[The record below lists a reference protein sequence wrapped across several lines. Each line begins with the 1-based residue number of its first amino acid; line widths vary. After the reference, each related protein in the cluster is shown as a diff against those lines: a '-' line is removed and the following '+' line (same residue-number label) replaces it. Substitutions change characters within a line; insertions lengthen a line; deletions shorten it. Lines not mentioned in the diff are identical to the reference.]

1 MASRKSYELWFSVN
15 GKEVASQMQAIDK
28 SLRETGS
35 EYKLLKTNL
44 ENGFSTEKWSRAK
57 TILTQAIS
65 DAEKKAALLTERLRE
80 LESSGEYG
88 DDTAEVIRQLKREI
102 TATENEAQRARDRL
116 KEIDTLRMDQIKS
129 TLSQVSSALDSV
141 GKNLTLGVTAPLV
154 AAGTASFK
162 MASDM
167 EEAINKVDVSF
178 GDAAETVHAFSNE
191 TLTTYGIAKST
202 ALDMAGYFGD
212 MATSMGFSREQAAEM
227 SKQLVGLAGDLASFK
242 NISLSEAQTALAAIF
257 TGETESLK
265 QLGIVMTETNLEAYA
280 MAQGIE
286 TSTQSMDQAQKTAL
300 RMQYVLDNTKNA
312 QGDFARTSDSS
323 ANQLRILTESLKE
336 LAAIAGQELI
346 PIITPIIQK
355 LNSIIQSIG
364 QLDEGTKEIITK
376 VAVFAASF
384 GPLLSVSGKM
394 TGVVTTLI
402 TAYKSLKTAQAAA
415 TAGQT
420 ALNAAMS
427 ANPAGAIAAAVG
439 IVISALGS
447 LAITSALTSE
457 SVESLSDAVDDV
469 NQSYSDFVSQSEE
482 NVREQEA
489 ELAIVERLV
498 PRYEE
503 LNGKVDKTAAEKQEL
518 AGIVEKI
525 NEALPGSIELIDEET
540 GLYKDSTE
548 EINKNIEARKKEIK
562 AIAAKEQAQKAASAQ
577 LSLLDEAGFT
587 SIDEAEKELARL
599 KSEYDALP
607 DMIFD
612 SFFWSMTTDKQQ
624 QNQGKTSE
632 IKALEDLIASY
643 NEYEKKIND
652 WLDEVEED
660 EGDDDGKLTYQ
671 ESEKLYQA
679 ARKKLEHQLAMDEIT
694 EATFYANL
702 EKISANYLAGY
713 TELEDERNRVQE
725 EVYQYRKKLNEQMV
739 KDAQEAEKAA
749 QEAEKAA
756 QEAREQELEDLKE
769 FTDTV
774 ISLAEQEANAK
785 IEAIDAELAAREK
798 LEESQKKELQLQQ
811 AKAKLAFTRDEDSR
825 ESLQR
830 EIDRLQSEIDK
841 QNAQAQADA
850 QKAAIQLQIDALKA
864 STAATIAGYQNQLLP
879 ESVNPYVSQLAP
891 NITVNA
897 SGLSVAQAQ
906 QLIDRALQKLLYGM

>member
-15 GKEVASQMQAIDK
+15 GKDVAAQMQQIDK

-65 DAEKKAALLTERLRE
+65 DAEKKAAMLAERLRE

-88 DDTAEVIRQLKREI
+88 DDTAEVIRQLNREI

-116 KEIDTLRMDQIKS
+116 KEIDELRMNQIKS
-129 TLSQVSSALDSV
+129 TLSQVSAALDSV
-141 GKNLTLGVTAPLV
+141 GKKLTLGVTAPLV
-154 AAGTASFK
+154 AAGAASFK
-162 MASDM
+162 MAADM
-167 EEAINKVDVSF
+167 DESINKVDVAF
-178 GDAAETVHAFSNE
+178 GDAADSVHAFSNE

-227 SKQLVGLAGDLASFK
+227 SKQLVGLAGDIASFK

-286 TSTQSMDQAQKTAL
+286 TSTKSMDQAQKTAL
-300 RMQYVLDNTKNA
+300 RMQYVLENTKNA

-323 ANQLRILTESLKE
+323 SNQLRILTESLKE

-355 LNSIIQSIG
+355 LNSIIRSIG
-364 QLDEGTKEIITK
+364 KLDDGTKEIITK

-394 TGVVTTLI
+394 VSVITAMI
-402 TAYKSLKTAQAAA
+402 TAYKALKAAQAAA

-439 IVISALGS
+439 VLISVLGS

-469 NQSYSDFVSQSEE
+469 NQSYTDFVSQSEE

-525 NEALPGSIELIDEET
+525 NEALPGSIELIDKET
-540 GLYKDSTE
+540 GLYKDNTE
-548 EINKNIEARKKEIK
+548 EIKRNTRARIK

-577 LSLLDEAGFT
+577 LALLDESGFT
-587 SIDEAEKELARL
+587 SIEEAEKELERL
-599 KSEYDALP
+599 KSEYGDIP
-607 DMIFD
+607 DMPFD
-612 SFFWSMTTDKQQ
+612 DFFMALTSNQVPLKQNKAQ
-624 QNQGKTSE
+624 IE
-632 IKALEDLIASY
+632 ALENLIASY
-643 NEYEKKIND
+643 NEYESKISS
-652 WLDEVEED
+652 WLSDGGSFTSTESTS
-660 EGDDDGKLTYQ
+660 GSYLDDILSGSSGKTPAEKALEQYQ
-671 ESEKLYQA
+671 T

-694 EATFYANL
+694 EAAFYSRL
-702 EKISANYLAGY
+702 ETISAQYLAGY

-725 EVYQYRKKLNEQMV
+725 EAYQYRKKLNEQML
-739 KDAQEAEKAA
+739 KDAE
-749 QEAEKAA
+749 
-756 QEAREQELEDLKE
+756 EARKKELSNLKE

-774 ISLAEQEANAK
+774 ISLAEEEANAK
-785 IEAIDAELAAREK
+785 IAAIDAELAAREK
-798 LEESQKKELQLQQ
+798 LEAAQKKELQLQQ

-830 EIDRLQSEIDK
+830 EIARLQSEIDK
-841 QNAQAQADA
+841 QNTQAQADA
-850 QKAAIQLQIDALKA
+850 KKAAIQQQIDALKA
-864 STAATIAGYQNQLLP
+864 STAATIAGYQNQLMP

>member
-439 IVISALGS
+439 VLISVLGS

-489 ELAIVERLV
+489 ELAIVERLL

-503 LNGKVDKTAAEKQEL
+503 LNDKVDKTAAEKQEL

-525 NEALPGSIELIDEET
+525 NEALPGSIELIDKET
-540 GLYKDSTE
+540 ALYKGSTE
-548 EINKNIEARKKEIK
+548 EINKNIEARKNEIK

-599 KSEYDALP
+599 KSEYGDLP

-612 SFFWSMTTDKQQ
+612 DFFMSLMSDQVPLKQNKAQ
-624 QNQGKTSE
+624 IE
-632 IKALEDLIASY
+632 ALEDLIASY
-643 NEYEKKIND
+643 NEYESKINS
-652 WLDEVEED
+652 WLSDGGSLTSTESSS
-660 EGDDDGKLTYQ
+660 GSYLDDVLYRNSGKTSADKALEQYQ
-671 ESEKLYQA
+671 N

-694 EATFYANL
+694 EATFYARL
-702 EKISANYLAGY
+702 EDISAQYLAGY

-725 EVYQYRKKLNEQMV
+725 EAYQYRKKLNEQMV
-739 KDAQEAEKAA
+739 KDAQEA
-749 QEAEKAA
+749 
-756 QEAREQELEDLKE
+756 REQELDDLKE

-850 QKAAIQLQIDALKA
+850 QKAAIRQQIDALKA

>member
-15 GKEVASQMQAIDK
+15 GKDVAAQMQQIDK

-65 DAEKKAALLTERLRE
+65 DAEKKAAMLAERLRE

-88 DDTAEVIRQLKREI
+88 DDTAEVIRQLNREI

-116 KEIDTLRMDQIKS
+116 KEIDELRMNQIKS
-129 TLSQVSSALDSV
+129 TLSQVSAALDSV
-141 GKNLTLGVTAPLV
+141 GKKLTLGVTAPLV
-154 AAGTASFK
+154 AAGAASFK
-162 MASDM
+162 MAADM
-167 EEAINKVDVSF
+167 DESINKVDVAF
-178 GDAAETVHAFSNE
+178 GDAADSVHAFSNE

-227 SKQLVGLAGDLASFK
+227 SKQLVGLAGDIASFK

-286 TSTQSMDQAQKTAL
+286 TSTKSMDQAQKTAL
-300 RMQYVLDNTKNA
+300 RMQYVLENTKNA

-323 ANQLRILTESLKE
+323 SNQLRILTESLKE

-364 QLDEGTKEIITK
+364 ELDDGTKEIITK

-394 TGVVTTLI
+394 VSVVTAMI
-402 TAYKSLKTAQAAA
+402 TAYKALKAAQAAA

-420 ALNAAMS
+420 ALNVAMS

-439 IVISALGS
+439 VLISVLGS

-469 NQSYSDFVSQSEE
+469 NQSYTDFVSQSEE

-525 NEALPGSIELIDEET
+525 NEALPGSIELIDKET
-540 GLYKDSTE
+540 GLYKDNTE
-548 EINKNIEARKKEIK
+548 EIKRNTRARIK

-577 LSLLDEAGFT
+577 LALLDESGFT
-587 SIDEAEKELARL
+587 SIEEAEKELERL
-599 KSEYDALP
+599 KSEYGDIP
-607 DMIFD
+607 DMPFD
-612 SFFWSMTTDKQQ
+612 DFFMALTSNQVPLKQNKAQ
-624 QNQGKTSE
+624 IE
-632 IKALEDLIASY
+632 ALENLIASY
-643 NEYEKKIND
+643 NEYESKISS
-652 WLDEVEED
+652 WLSDGGSFTSTESTS
-660 EGDDDGKLTYQ
+660 GSYLDDILSGSSGKTPAEKALEQYQ
-671 ESEKLYQA
+671 T

-694 EATFYANL
+694 EAAFYSRL
-702 EKISANYLAGY
+702 ETISAQYLAGY

-725 EVYQYRKKLNEQMV
+725 EAYQYRKKLNEQML
-739 KDAQEAEKAA
+739 KDAE
-749 QEAEKAA
+749 
-756 QEAREQELEDLKE
+756 EARKKELSNLKE

-774 ISLAEQEANAK
+774 ISLAEEEANAK
-785 IEAIDAELAAREK
+785 IAAIDAELAAREK
-798 LEESQKKELQLQQ
+798 LEAAQKKELQLQQ
-811 AKAKLAFTRDEDSR
+811 AKAKLVFTRDEDSR

-830 EIDRLQSEIDK
+830 EIARLQSEIDK
-841 QNAQAQADA
+841 QNTQAQADA
-850 QKAAIQLQIDALKA
+850 QKAAIQQQIDALKA
-864 STAATIAGYQNQLLP
+864 STAATIAGYQNQLMP

>member
-15 GKEVASQMQAIDK
+15 GKDVAAQMQQIDK

-65 DAEKKAALLTERLRE
+65 DAEKKAAMLAERLRE

-88 DDTAEVIRQLKREI
+88 DDTAEVIRQLNREI

-116 KEIDTLRMDQIKS
+116 KEIDELRMNQIKS
-129 TLSQVSSALDSV
+129 TLSQVSAALDSV
-141 GKNLTLGVTAPLV
+141 GKKLTLGVTAPLV
-154 AAGTASFK
+154 AAGAASFK
-162 MASDM
+162 MAADM
-167 EEAINKVDVSF
+167 DESINKVDVAF
-178 GDAAETVHAFSNE
+178 GDAADSVHAFSNE

-227 SKQLVGLAGDLASFK
+227 SKQLVGLAGDIASFK

-286 TSTQSMDQAQKTAL
+286 TSTKSMDQAQKTAL
-300 RMQYVLDNTKNA
+300 RMQYVLENTKNA

-323 ANQLRILTESLKE
+323 SNQLRILTESLKE

-355 LNSIIQSIG
+355 LNSIIRSIG
-364 QLDEGTKEIITK
+364 KLDDGTKEIITK

-394 TGVVTTLI
+394 VSVITAMI
-402 TAYKSLKTAQAAA
+402 TAYKALKAAQAAA

-439 IVISALGS
+439 VLISVLGS

-469 NQSYSDFVSQSEE
+469 NQSYTDFVSQSEE

-525 NEALPGSIELIDEET
+525 NEALPGSIELIDKET
-540 GLYKDSTE
+540 GLYKDNTE
-548 EINKNIEARKKEIK
+548 EIKRNTRARIK

-577 LSLLDEAGFT
+577 LALLDESGFT
-587 SIDEAEKELARL
+587 SIEEAEKELERL
-599 KSEYDALP
+599 KSEYGDIP
-607 DMIFD
+607 DMPFD
-612 SFFWSMTTDKQQ
+612 DFFMALTSNQVPLKQNKAQ
-624 QNQGKTSE
+624 IE
-632 IKALEDLIASY
+632 ALENLIASY
-643 NEYEKKIND
+643 NEYESKISS
-652 WLDEVEED
+652 WLSDGGSFTSTESTS
-660 EGDDDGKLTYQ
+660 GSYLDDILSGSSGKTPAEKALEQYQ
-671 ESEKLYQA
+671 T

-694 EATFYANL
+694 EAAFYSRL
-702 EKISANYLAGY
+702 ETISAQYLAGY

-725 EVYQYRKKLNEQMV
+725 EAYQYRKKLNEQML
-739 KDAQEAEKAA
+739 KDAE
-749 QEAEKAA
+749 
-756 QEAREQELEDLKE
+756 EARKKELSNLKE

-774 ISLAEQEANAK
+774 ISLAEEEANVK
-785 IEAIDAELAAREK
+785 IAAIDAELAAREK
-798 LEESQKKELQLQQ
+798 LEAAQKKELQLQQ

-830 EIDRLQSEIDK
+830 EIARLQSEIDK
-841 QNAQAQADA
+841 QNTQAQADA
-850 QKAAIQLQIDALKA
+850 KKAAIQQQIDALKA
-864 STAATIAGYQNQLLP
+864 STAATIAGYQNQLMP

>member
-57 TILTQAIS
+57 TILTQAIG

-178 GDAAETVHAFSNE
+178 GDAAESVHAFSNE

-280 MAQGIE
+280 MAKGIE

-439 IVISALGS
+439 VLISVLGS

-489 ELAIVERLV
+489 ELAIVERLL

-503 LNGKVDKTAAEKQEL
+503 LNDKVDKTAAEKQEL

-525 NEALPGSIELIDEET
+525 NEALPGSIELIDKET
-540 GLYKDSTE
+540 ALYNGSTE
-548 EINKNIEARKKEIK
+548 EINKNIEARKNEIK

-599 KSEYDALP
+599 KSEYGDLP

-612 SFFWSMTTDKQQ
+612 DFFMSLMSDQVPLKQNKAQ
-624 QNQGKTSE
+624 IE
-632 IKALEDLIASY
+632 ALEDLIASY
-643 NEYEKKIND
+643 NEYESKINS
-652 WLDEVEED
+652 WLSDGGSLTSTESSS
-660 EGDDDGKLTYQ
+660 GSYLDDVLYRNSGKTSADKALEQYQ
-671 ESEKLYQA
+671 N

-694 EATFYANL
+694 EATFYARL
-702 EKISANYLAGY
+702 EDISAQYLAGY

-725 EVYQYRKKLNEQMV
+725 EAYQYRKKLNEQMV
-739 KDAQEAEKAA
+739 KD
-749 QEAEKAA
+749 A

-850 QKAAIQLQIDALKA
+850 QKAAIQQQIDALKA

>member
-15 GKEVASQMQAIDK
+15 GKDVAAQMQQIDK

-65 DAEKKAALLTERLRE
+65 DAEKKAAMLAERLRE

-88 DDTAEVIRQLKREI
+88 DDTAEVIRQLNREI

-116 KEIDTLRMDQIKS
+116 KEIDELRMNQIKS
-129 TLSQVSSALDSV
+129 TLSQVSAALDSV
-141 GKNLTLGVTAPLV
+141 GKKLTLGVTAPLV
-154 AAGTASFK
+154 AAGAASFK
-162 MASDM
+162 MAADM
-167 EEAINKVDVSF
+167 DESINKVDVAF
-178 GDAAETVHAFSNE
+178 GDAADSVHAFSNE

-227 SKQLVGLAGDLASFK
+227 SKQLVGLAGDIASFK

-286 TSTQSMDQAQKTAL
+286 TSTKSMDQAQKTAL
-300 RMQYVLDNTKNA
+300 RMQYVLENTKNA

-323 ANQLRILTESLKE
+323 SNQLRILTESLKE

-355 LNSIIQSIG
+355 LNSIIRSIG
-364 QLDEGTKEIITK
+364 KLDDGTKEIITK

-394 TGVVTTLI
+394 VSVVTAMI
-402 TAYKSLKTAQAAA
+402 TAYKSLKAAQAAA

-420 ALNAAMS
+420 ALNVAMS

-439 IVISALGS
+439 VLISVLGS

-457 SVESLSDAVDDV
+457 SVESLSDAVDGV
-469 NQSYSDFVSQSEE
+469 NQSYRDFVDQSEE

-489 ELAIVERLV
+489 ELKIVERLL

-503 LNGKVDKTAAEKQEL
+503 LNGKVDKTAAEKKEL

-525 NEALPGSIELIDEET
+525 NEALPGSIELIDKET
-540 GLYKDSTE
+540 ALYKGSTE
-548 EINKNIEARKKEIK
+548 EINKNIEARKNEIK

-577 LSLLDEAGFT
+577 LSLLDKSGFT
-587 SIDEAEKELARL
+587 SIEEAEKELKKWEA
-599 KSEYDALP
+599 EYRNERDAQPSGGISGLFSDFINDYNFVP
-607 DMIFD
+607 
-612 SFFWSMTTDKQQ
+612 QQ
-624 QNQGKTSE
+624 IAE
-632 IKALEDLIASY
+632 LENLIASY
-643 NEYEKKIND
+643 NEYEKKING
-652 WLDEVEED
+652 WLDTVEEVKV
-660 EGDDDGKLTYQ
+660 DDDGKLTYQ
-671 ESEKLYQA
+671 QSEALYQA

-694 EATFYANL
+694 EAAFYSRL
-702 EKISANYLAGY
+702 ETISAQYLAGY

-725 EVYQYRKKLNEQMV
+725 EAYRYRKKLNEQTV
-739 KDAQEAEKAA
+739 KDAEKATQEAAKATR
-749 QEAEKAA
+749 
-756 QEAREQELEDLKE
+756 EAREQELSNLKE

-774 ISLAEQEANAK
+774 ISLAEEEANAK
-785 IEAIDAELAAREK
+785 IAAIDAELAAREK
-798 LEESQKKELQLQQ
+798 LEAAQKKELQLQQ

-830 EIDRLQSEIDK
+830 EIARLQSEIDK
-841 QNAQAQADA
+841 QNTQAQADA
-850 QKAAIQLQIDALKA
+850 QKAAIQQQIDALKA
-864 STAATIAGYQNQLLP
+864 STAATIAGYQNQLMP

>member
-65 DAEKKAALLTERLRE
+65 AAEKKAALLTERLRE

-212 MATSMGFSREQAAEM
+212 MATSMGFSQEQAAEM

-242 NISLSEAQTALAAIF
+242 NILLSEAQTALAAIF

-265 QLGIVMTETNLEAYA
+265 QLGIVMTETNLDAYA
-280 MAQGIE
+280 MAKGLE

-439 IVISALGS
+439 VLISVLGS

-489 ELAIVERLV
+489 ELAIVERLL

-503 LNGKVDKTAAEKQEL
+503 LNDKVDKTAAEKQEL

-525 NEALPGSIELIDEET
+525 NEALPGSIELIDKET
-540 GLYKDSTE
+540 ALYNGSTE
-548 EINKNIEARKKEIK
+548 EINKNIEARKNEIK

-599 KSEYDALP
+599 KSEYGDLP

-612 SFFWSMTTDKQQ
+612 DFFMSLMSDQVPLKQNKAQ
-624 QNQGKTSE
+624 IE
-632 IKALEDLIASY
+632 ALEDLIASY
-643 NEYEKKIND
+643 NEYESKINS
-652 WLDEVEED
+652 WLSDGGSLTSTESSS
-660 EGDDDGKLTYQ
+660 GSYLDDVLYRNSGKTSADKALEQYQ
-671 ESEKLYQA
+671 N

-694 EATFYANL
+694 EATFYARL
-702 EKISANYLAGY
+702 EDISAQYLAGY

-725 EVYQYRKKLNEQMV
+725 EAYQYRKKLNEQMV
-739 KDAQEAEKAA
+739 KDAQET
-749 QEAEKAA
+749 
-756 QEAREQELEDLKE
+756 REQELEDLKE

-850 QKAAIQLQIDALKA
+850 QKAAIQQQIDALKA

>member
-178 GDAAETVHAFSNE
+178 GDAAESVHAFSNE

-439 IVISALGS
+439 VLISVLGS
-447 LAITSALTSE
+447 LAITSALTSD

-489 ELAIVERLV
+489 ELAIVERLL

-503 LNGKVDKTAAEKQEL
+503 LNDKVDKTAAEKQEL

-525 NEALPGSIELIDEET
+525 NEALPGSIELIDKEAA
-540 GLYKDSTE
+540 LYKGSTE
-548 EINKNIEARKKEIK
+548 EINKNIEARKNEIK

-599 KSEYDALP
+599 KSEYGDLP

-612 SFFWSMTTDKQQ
+612 DFFMSLMSDQVPLKQNKAQ
-624 QNQGKTSE
+624 IE
-632 IKALEDLIASY
+632 ALEDLIASY
-643 NEYEKKIND
+643 NEYESKINS
-652 WLDEVEED
+652 WLSDGGSLTSTESSSGSYLED
-660 EGDDDGKLTYQ
+660 VLYGNSGKTSADKALEQYQ
-671 ESEKLYQA
+671 N

-694 EATFYANL
+694 EATFYARL
-702 EKISANYLAGY
+702 EDISAQYLAGY
-713 TELEDERNRVQE
+713 TDLEDERNRVQE

-739 KDAQEAEKAA
+739 KDAQEA
-749 QEAEKAA
+749 
-756 QEAREQELEDLKE
+756 REQELDDLKE

-850 QKAAIQLQIDALKA
+850 QKAAIQQQIDALKA

-879 ESVNPYVSQLAP
+879 ESVNPYISQLAP

>member
-202 ALDMAGYFGD
+202 ALDMSGYFGD
-212 MATSMGFSREQAAEM
+212 MATSMGFSQEQAAEM

-265 QLGIVMTETNLEAYA
+265 QLGIVMTETNLDAYA
-280 MAQGIE
+280 MAKGIE

-439 IVISALGS
+439 VLISVLGS

-489 ELAIVERLV
+489 ELAIVERLL

-503 LNGKVDKTAAEKQEL
+503 LNDKVDKTAAEKQEL

-525 NEALPGSIELIDEET
+525 NEALPGSIELIDKET
-540 GLYKDSTE
+540 ALYNGSTE
-548 EINKNIEARKKEIK
+548 EINKNIEARKNEIK

-599 KSEYDALP
+599 KSEYGDLP

-612 SFFWSMTTDKQQ
+612 DFFMSLMSDQVPLKQNKAQ
-624 QNQGKTSE
+624 IE
-632 IKALEDLIASY
+632 ALEDLIASY
-643 NEYEKKIND
+643 NEYESKINS
-652 WLDEVEED
+652 WLSDGGSLTSTESSS
-660 EGDDDGKLTYQ
+660 GSYLDDVLYRNSGKTSADKALEQYQ
-671 ESEKLYQA
+671 N

-694 EATFYANL
+694 EATFYARL
-702 EKISANYLAGY
+702 EDISAQYLAGY

-725 EVYQYRKKLNEQMV
+725 EAYQYRKKLNEQMV
-739 KDAQEAEKAA
+739 KD
-749 QEAEKAA
+749 A

-850 QKAAIQLQIDALKA
+850 QKAAIRQQIDALKA

>member
-15 GKEVASQMQAIDK
+15 GKDVAAQMQQIDK

-65 DAEKKAALLTERLRE
+65 DAEKKAAMLAERLRD

-88 DDTAEVIRQLKREI
+88 DDTAEVIRQLNREI

-116 KEIDTLRMDQIKS
+116 KEIDELRMNQIKS
-129 TLSQVSSALDSV
+129 TLSQVSAALDSV
-141 GKNLTLGVTAPLV
+141 GKKLTLGVTAPLV
-154 AAGTASFK
+154 AAGAASFK
-162 MASDM
+162 MAADM
-167 EEAINKVDVSF
+167 DESINKVDVAF
-178 GDAAETVHAFSNE
+178 GDAADSVHAFSNE

-286 TSTQSMDQAQKTAL
+286 TSTKSMDQAQKTAL
-300 RMQYVLDNTKNA
+300 RMQYVLENTKNA

-323 ANQLRILTESLKE
+323 SNQLRILTESLKE

-364 QLDEGTKEIITK
+364 ELDDGTKEIITK

-394 TGVVTTLI
+394 VSVVTAMI
-402 TAYKSLKTAQAAA
+402 TAYKALKAAQAAA

-420 ALNAAMS
+420 ALNVAMS

-439 IVISALGS
+439 VLISVLGS

-457 SVESLSDAVDDV
+457 SVESLSDAVDGV
-469 NQSYSDFVSQSEE
+469 NQSYRDFVDQSEE

-489 ELAIVERLV
+489 ELKIVERLL

-503 LNGKVDKTAAEKQEL
+503 LNGKVDKTAAEKKEL

-540 GLYKDSTE
+540 GLYKDNTE
-548 EINKNIEARKKEIK
+548 EIERNTRARIR

-652 WLDEVEED
+652 WLDEVEEY

-725 EVYQYRKKLNEQMV
+725 EAYQYRKRLNEQMV

-756 QEAREQELEDLKE
+756 QEAREQELDDLKE

-774 ISLAEQEANAK
+774 ISLAEEEANAK
-785 IEAIDAELAAREK
+785 IAAIDAELAAREK
-798 LEESQKKELQLQQ
+798 LEAAQKKELQLQQ
-811 AKAKLAFTRDEDSR
+811 AKAKLVFTRDEDSR

-830 EIDRLQSEIDK
+830 EIARLQSEIDK
-841 QNAQAQADA
+841 QNTQAQADA
-850 QKAAIQLQIDALKA
+850 QKAAIQQQIDALKA
-864 STAATIAGYQNQLLP
+864 STAATIAGYQNQLMP

>member
-15 GKEVASQMQAIDK
+15 GKDVAAQMQQIDK

-65 DAEKKAALLTERLRE
+65 DAEKKAAMLAERLRE

-88 DDTAEVIRQLKREI
+88 DDTAEVIRQLNREI

-116 KEIDTLRMDQIKS
+116 KEIDELRMNQIKS
-129 TLSQVSSALDSV
+129 TLSQVSAALDSV
-141 GKNLTLGVTAPLV
+141 GKKLTLGVTAPLV
-154 AAGTASFK
+154 AAGAASFK
-162 MASDM
+162 MAADM
-167 EEAINKVDVSF
+167 DESINKVDVAF
-178 GDAAETVHAFSNE
+178 GDAADSVHAFSNE

-227 SKQLVGLAGDLASFK
+227 SKQLVGLAGDIASFK

-286 TSTQSMDQAQKTAL
+286 TSTKSMDQAQKTAL
-300 RMQYVLDNTKNA
+300 RMQYVLENTKNA

-323 ANQLRILTESLKE
+323 SNQLRILTESLKE

-364 QLDEGTKEIITK
+364 ELDDGTKEIITK

-394 TGVVTTLI
+394 VSVVTAMI
-402 TAYKSLKTAQAAA
+402 TAYKSLKAAQAAA

-420 ALNAAMS
+420 ALNVAMS

-439 IVISALGS
+439 VLISVLGS

-457 SVESLSDAVDDV
+457 SVESLSDAVDSV
-469 NQSYSDFVSQSEE
+469 NQSYRDFVDQSEE
-482 NVREQEA
+482 SVREQEA
-489 ELAIVERLV
+489 ELSVVERLL

-503 LNGKVDKTAAEKQEL
+503 LNGKVDKTAAEKKEL

-525 NEALPGSIELIDEET
+525 NEALPGSIELIDKET
-540 GLYKDSTE
+540 ALYKGSTE
-548 EINKNIEARKKEIK
+548 EINKNIEARKNEIK

-577 LSLLDEAGFT
+577 LSLLDKSGFT
-587 SIDEAEKELARL
+587 SIEEAEKELKKWEA
-599 KSEYDALP
+599 EYRNERDAQPSGGISGLFSDFINDYNFVP
-607 DMIFD
+607 
-612 SFFWSMTTDKQQ
+612 QQ
-624 QNQGKTSE
+624 IAE
-632 IKALEDLIASY
+632 LENLIASY
-643 NEYEKKIND
+643 NEYEKKING
-652 WLDEVEED
+652 WLDTVEEVKV
-660 EGDDDGKLTYQ
+660 DDDGKLTYQ
-671 ESEKLYQA
+671 QSEALYQA

-694 EATFYANL
+694 EAAFYSRL
-702 EKISANYLAGY
+702 ETISAQYLAGY

-725 EVYQYRKKLNEQMV
+725 EAYRYRKKLNEQTV
-739 KDAQEAEKAA
+739 KDAEKATQEAAKATR
-749 QEAEKAA
+749 
-756 QEAREQELEDLKE
+756 EAREQELSNLKE

-774 ISLAEQEANAK
+774 ISLAEEEANAK
-785 IEAIDAELAAREK
+785 IAAIDAELAAREK
-798 LEESQKKELQLQQ
+798 LEAAQKKELQLQQ

-830 EIDRLQSEIDK
+830 EIARLQSEIDK

-850 QKAAIQLQIDALKA
+850 QKAAIQQQIDVLKA
-864 STAATIAGYQNQLLP
+864 STAATIAGYQNQLMP

>member
-15 GKEVASQMQAIDK
+15 GKDVAAQMQQIDK

-65 DAEKKAALLTERLRE
+65 DAEKKAAMLAERLRD

-88 DDTAEVIRQLKREI
+88 DDTAEVIRQLNREI

-116 KEIDTLRMDQIKS
+116 KEIDELRMNQIKS
-129 TLSQVSSALDSV
+129 TLSQVSAALDSV
-141 GKNLTLGVTAPLV
+141 GKKLTLGVTAPLV
-154 AAGTASFK
+154 AAGAASFK
-162 MASDM
+162 MAADM
-167 EEAINKVDVSF
+167 DESINKVDVAF
-178 GDAAETVHAFSNE
+178 GDAADSVHAFSNE

-286 TSTQSMDQAQKTAL
+286 TSTKSMDQAQKTAL
-300 RMQYVLDNTKNA
+300 RMQYVLENTKNA

-323 ANQLRILTESLKE
+323 SNQLRILTESLKE

-364 QLDEGTKEIITK
+364 ELDDGTKEIITK

-394 TGVVTTLI
+394 VSVVTAMI
-402 TAYKSLKTAQAAA
+402 TAYKALKAAQAAA

-420 ALNAAMS
+420 ALNVAMS

-439 IVISALGS
+439 VLISVLGS

-457 SVESLSDAVDDV
+457 SVESLSDAVDGV
-469 NQSYSDFVSQSEE
+469 NQSYRDFVDQSEE

-489 ELAIVERLV
+489 ELKIVERLL

-503 LNGKVDKTAAEKQEL
+503 LNGKVDKTAAEKKEL

-540 GLYKDSTE
+540 GLYKDNTE
-548 EINKNIEARKKEIK
+548 EIERNTRARIR

-599 KSEYDALP
+599 KSEYGDIP
-607 DMIFD
+607 DMPFD
-612 SFFWSMTTDKQQ
+612 DFFMALTSNEVPLKQNKAQ
-624 QNQGKTSE
+624 ME
-632 IKALEDLIASY
+632 ALENLIASY
-643 NEYEKKIND
+643 NEYESKISS
-652 WLDEVEED
+652 WLSDGGSFTSTESTS
-660 EGDDDGKLTYQ
+660 GSYLDDILSGSSGKTPAEKALEQYQ
-671 ESEKLYQA
+671 T

-694 EATFYANL
+694 EAAFYSRL
-702 EKISANYLAGY
+702 ETISAQYLAGY

-725 EVYQYRKKLNEQMV
+725 EAYQYRKKLNEQML
-739 KDAQEAEKAA
+739 KDAE
-749 QEAEKAA
+749 
-756 QEAREQELEDLKE
+756 EARKKELSNLKE

-774 ISLAEQEANAK
+774 ISLAEEEANAK
-785 IEAIDAELAAREK
+785 IAAIDAELAAREK
-798 LEESQKKELQLQQ
+798 LEAAQKKELQLQQ
-811 AKAKLAFTRDEDSR
+811 AKAKLVFTRDEDSR

-830 EIDRLQSEIDK
+830 EIARLQSEIDK
-841 QNAQAQADA
+841 QNTQAQADA
-850 QKAAIQLQIDALKA
+850 QKAAIQQQIDALKA
-864 STAATIAGYQNQLLP
+864 STAATIAGYQNQLMP

>member
-212 MATSMGFSREQAAEM
+212 MATSMGFSQEQAAEM

-265 QLGIVMTETNLEAYA
+265 QLGIVMTETNLDAYA
-280 MAQGIE
+280 MAKGLE

-427 ANPAGAIAAAVG
+427 ANPAGAIAAAIGVL
-439 IVISALGS
+439 ISILGS

-489 ELAIVERLV
+489 ELAIVERLL

-503 LNGKVDKTAAEKQEL
+503 LNDKVDKTAAEKQEL

-525 NEALPGSIELIDEET
+525 NEALPGSIELIDNET
-540 GLYKDSTE
+540 ALYKGSTE
-548 EINKNIEARKKEIK
+548 EINKNIEARKNEIK

-577 LSLLDEAGFT
+577 LSLLDESGFT

-599 KSEYDALP
+599 KSEYGDLP

-612 SFFWSMTTDKQQ
+612 DFFMSLMSDQVPLKQNKAQ
-624 QNQGKTSE
+624 IE
-632 IKALEDLIASY
+632 ALEDLIASY
-643 NEYEKKIND
+643 NEYESKINS
-652 WLDEVEED
+652 WLSDGGSLTSTESSS
-660 EGDDDGKLTYQ
+660 GSYLDDVLYGNSGKTSADKALEQYQ
-671 ESEKLYQA
+671 T

-694 EATFYANL
+694 EATFYARL
-702 EKISANYLAGY
+702 EDISAQYLAGY

-725 EVYQYRKKLNEQMV
+725 EAYQYRKKLNEQMV
-739 KDAQEAEKAA
+739 KDAQEA
-749 QEAEKAA
+749 
-756 QEAREQELEDLKE
+756 REQELDDLKE

-850 QKAAIQLQIDALKA
+850 QKAAIQQQIDALKA

-879 ESVNPYVSQLAP
+879 ESVNPYISQLAP

>member
-212 MATSMGFSREQAAEM
+212 MATSMGFSQEQAAEM

-242 NISLSEAQTALAAIF
+242 NILLSEAQTALAAIF

-265 QLGIVMTETNLEAYA
+265 QLGIVMTETNLDAYA
-280 MAQGIE
+280 MAKGIE

-415 TAGQT
+415 TVGQT

-427 ANPAGAIAAAVG
+427 ANPAGAIAAAIGVL
-439 IVISALGS
+439 ISILGS
-447 LAITSALTSE
+447 LAITSALTADN
-457 SVESLSDAVDDV
+457 VESLSDAVDDV
-469 NQSYSDFVSQSEE
+469 NQSYRDFVSQSEE
-482 NVREQEA
+482 NAREQEA
-489 ELAIVERLV
+489 ELAIVERLL

-503 LNGKVDKTAAEKQEL
+503 LNDKVDKTAAEKREL
-518 AGIVEKI
+518 AGIVEQI
-525 NEALPGSIELIDEET
+525 NEVLPGSIELIDKET
-540 GLYKDSTE
+540 ALYKGSTA
-548 EINKNIEARKKEIK
+548 EINKNIEARKNEIK

-577 LSLLDEAGFT
+577 LSLLDESGFT

-599 KSEYDALP
+599 KSEYGDLP

-612 SFFWSMTTDKQQ
+612 DFFMSLMSDQVPLKQNKAQ
-624 QNQGKTSE
+624 IE
-632 IKALEDLIASY
+632 ALEDLIASY
-643 NEYEKKIND
+643 NEYESKINS
-652 WLDEVEED
+652 WLSDGGSLTSTESSSGSYLED
-660 EGDDDGKLTYQ
+660 VLYGNSGKTSADKALEQYQ
-671 ESEKLYQA
+671 N

-694 EATFYANL
+694 EATFYARL
-702 EKISANYLAGY
+702 EDISAQYLAGY

-725 EVYQYRKKLNEQMV
+725 EAYQYRKKLNEQMV
-739 KDAQEAEKAA
+739 KD
-749 QEAEKAA
+749 A

-850 QKAAIQLQIDALKA
+850 QKAAIQQQIDALKA

>member
-15 GKEVASQMQAIDK
+15 GKDVAAQMQQIDK

-65 DAEKKAALLTERLRE
+65 DAEKKAAMLAERLRD

-88 DDTAEVIRQLKREI
+88 DDTAEVIRQLNREI

-116 KEIDTLRMDQIKS
+116 KEIDELRMNQIKS
-129 TLSQVSSALDSV
+129 TLSQVSAALDSV
-141 GKNLTLGVTAPLV
+141 GKKLTLGVTAPLV
-154 AAGTASFK
+154 AAGAASFK
-162 MASDM
+162 MAADM
-167 EEAINKVDVSF
+167 DESINKVDVAF
-178 GDAAETVHAFSNE
+178 GDAADSVHAFSNE

-286 TSTQSMDQAQKTAL
+286 TSTKSMDQAQKTAL
-300 RMQYVLDNTKNA
+300 RMQYVLENTKNA

-323 ANQLRILTESLKE
+323 SNQLRILTESLKE

-364 QLDEGTKEIITK
+364 KLDDGTKEIITK

-394 TGVVTTLI
+394 VSVVTAMI
-402 TAYKSLKTAQAAA
+402 TAYKALKAAQAAA

-427 ANPAGAIAAAVG
+427 ANAAGAIAALVG
-439 IVISALGS
+439 VVISALGS

-457 SVESLSDAVDDV
+457 SVESLSDAVDSV
-469 NQSYSDFVSQSEE
+469 NQSYRDFVDQSEE
-482 NVREQEA
+482 SVREQEA
-489 ELAIVERLV
+489 ELSVVERLL

-503 LNGKVDKTAAEKQEL
+503 LNGKVDKTAAEKKEL

-525 NEALPGSIELIDEET
+525 NEALPGSIELIDKET
-540 GLYKDSTE
+540 ALYKGSTE
-548 EINKNIEARKKEIK
+548 EINKNIEARKNEIK

-577 LSLLDEAGFT
+577 LSLLDKSGFT
-587 SIDEAEKELARL
+587 SVEEAEKELERL
-599 KSEYDALP
+599 KSEYGDIP
-607 DMIFD
+607 DMPFD
-612 SFFWSMTTDKQQ
+612 DFFMALTSNEVPLKQNKAQ
-624 QNQGKTSE
+624 ME
-632 IKALEDLIASY
+632 ALENLIASY
-643 NEYEKKIND
+643 NEYESKISS
-652 WLDEVEED
+652 WLSDGGSFTSTESTS
-660 EGDDDGKLTYQ
+660 GSYLDDILSGSSGKTPAEKALEQYQ
-671 ESEKLYQA
+671 T

-694 EATFYANL
+694 EAAFYSRL
-702 EKISANYLAGY
+702 ETISAQYLAGY

-725 EVYQYRKKLNEQMV
+725 EAYQYRKKLNEQML
-739 KDAQEAEKAA
+739 KDAE
-749 QEAEKAA
+749 
-756 QEAREQELEDLKE
+756 EARKKELSNLKE

-774 ISLAEQEANAK
+774 ISLAEEEANAK
-785 IEAIDAELAAREK
+785 IAAIDAELAAREK
-798 LEESQKKELQLQQ
+798 LEAAQKKELQLQQ
-811 AKAKLAFTRDEDSR
+811 AKAKLVFTRDEDSR

-830 EIDRLQSEIDK
+830 EIARLQSEIDK

-850 QKAAIQLQIDALKA
+850 QKAAIQQQIDALKA
-864 STAATIAGYQNQLLP
+864 STAATIAGYQNQLMP

>member
-202 ALDMAGYFGD
+202 ALDMSGYFGD
-212 MATSMGFSREQAAEM
+212 MATSMGFSQEQAAEM

-265 QLGIVMTETNLEAYA
+265 QLGIVMTETNLDAYA
-280 MAQGIE
+280 MAKGIE

-439 IVISALGS
+439 VLISVLGS

-489 ELAIVERLV
+489 ELAIVERLL

-503 LNGKVDKTAAEKQEL
+503 LNDKVDKTAAEKQEL

-525 NEALPGSIELIDEET
+525 NEALPGSIELIDKET
-540 GLYKDSTE
+540 
-548 EINKNIEARKKEIK
+548 
-562 AIAAKEQAQKAASAQ
+562 
-577 LSLLDEAGFT
+577 
-587 SIDEAEKELARL
+587 
-599 KSEYDALP
+599 ALP
-607 DMIFD
+607 
-612 SFFWSMTTDKQQ
+612 S
-624 QNQGKTSE
+624 
-632 IKALEDLIASY
+632 
-643 NEYEKKIND
+643 
-652 WLDEVEED
+652 
-660 EGDDDGKLTYQ
+660 
-671 ESEKLYQA
+671 LYS
-679 ARKKLEHQLAMDEIT
+679 D
-694 EATFYANL
+694 
-702 EKISANYLAGY
+702 
-713 TELEDERNRVQE
+713 
-725 EVYQYRKKLNEQMV
+725 
-739 KDAQEAEKAA
+739 
-749 QEAEKAA
+749 
-756 QEAREQELEDLKE
+756 
-769 FTDTV
+769 
-774 ISLAEQEANAK
+774 
-785 IEAIDAELAAREK
+785 
-798 LEESQKKELQLQQ
+798 
-811 AKAKLAFTRDEDSR
+811 
-825 ESLQR
+825 
-830 EIDRLQSEIDK
+830 
-841 QNAQAQADA
+841 
-850 QKAAIQLQIDALKA
+850 
-864 STAATIAGYQNQLLP
+864 
-879 ESVNPYVSQLAP
+879 
-891 NITVNA
+891 
-897 SGLSVAQAQ
+897 
-906 QLIDRALQKLLYGM
+906 

>member
-212 MATSMGFSREQAAEM
+212 MATSMGFSQEQAAEM

-242 NISLSEAQTALAAIF
+242 NILLSEAQTALAAIF

-265 QLGIVMTETNLEAYA
+265 QLGIVMTETNLDAYA
-280 MAQGIE
+280 MAKGIE

-415 TAGQT
+415 TVGQT

-427 ANPAGAIAAAVG
+427 ANPAGAIAAAIGVL
-439 IVISALGS
+439 ISILGS
-447 LAITSALTSE
+447 LAITSALTADN
-457 SVESLSDAVDDV
+457 VESLSDAVDDV
-469 NQSYSDFVSQSEE
+469 NQSYRDFVSQSEE
-482 NVREQEA
+482 NAREQEA
-489 ELAIVERLV
+489 ELAIVERLL

-503 LNGKVDKTAAEKQEL
+503 LNDKVDKTAAEKQEL

-525 NEALPGSIELIDEET
+525 NEALPGSIELIDKET
-540 GLYKDSTE
+540 ALYNGSTE
-548 EINKNIEARKKEIK
+548 EINKNIEARKNEIK

-599 KSEYDALP
+599 KSEYGDLP

-612 SFFWSMTTDKQQ
+612 DFFMSLMSDQVPLKQNKAQ
-624 QNQGKTSE
+624 IE
-632 IKALEDLIASY
+632 ALEDLIASY
-643 NEYEKKIND
+643 NEYESKINS
-652 WLDEVEED
+652 WLSDGGSLTSTESSS
-660 EGDDDGKLTYQ
+660 GSYLDDVLYRNSGKTSADKALEQYQ
-671 ESEKLYQA
+671 N

-694 EATFYANL
+694 EATFYARL
-702 EKISANYLAGY
+702 EDISAQYLAGY

-725 EVYQYRKKLNEQMV
+725 EAYQYRKKLNEQMV
-739 KDAQEAEKAA
+739 KD
-749 QEAEKAA
+749 A

-850 QKAAIQLQIDALKA
+850 QKAAIRQQIDALKA

>member
-1 MASRKSYELWFSVN
+1 
-15 GKEVASQMQAIDK
+15 
-28 SLRETGS
+28 
-35 EYKLLKTNL
+35 
-44 ENGFSTEKWSRAK
+44 
-57 TILTQAIS
+57 
-65 DAEKKAALLTERLRE
+65 
-80 LESSGEYG
+80 
-88 DDTAEVIRQLKREI
+88 
-102 TATENEAQRARDRL
+102 
-116 KEIDTLRMDQIKS
+116 
-129 TLSQVSSALDSV
+129 
-141 GKNLTLGVTAPLV
+141 
-154 AAGTASFK
+154 
-162 MASDM
+162 
-167 EEAINKVDVSF
+167 
-178 GDAAETVHAFSNE
+178 
-191 TLTTYGIAKST
+191 
-202 ALDMAGYFGD
+202 
-212 MATSMGFSREQAAEM
+212 
-227 SKQLVGLAGDLASFK
+227 
-242 NISLSEAQTALAAIF
+242 
-257 TGETESLK
+257 
-265 QLGIVMTETNLEAYA
+265 
-280 MAQGIE
+280 
-286 TSTQSMDQAQKTAL
+286 
-300 RMQYVLDNTKNA
+300 MQYVLENTKNA

-323 ANQLRILTESLKE
+323 SNQLRILTESLKE

-364 QLDEGTKEIITK
+364 ELDDGTKEIITK

-394 TGVVTTLI
+394 VSVVTAMI
-402 TAYKSLKTAQAAA
+402 TAYKALKAAQAAA

-420 ALNAAMS
+420 ALNVAMS

-439 IVISALGS
+439 VLISVLGS

-457 SVESLSDAVDDV
+457 SVESLSDAVDGV
-469 NQSYSDFVSQSEE
+469 NQSYRDFVDQSEE

-489 ELAIVERLV
+489 ELKIVERLL

-503 LNGKVDKTAAEKQEL
+503 LNGKVDKTAAEKKEL

-540 GLYKDSTE
+540 GLYKDNTE
-548 EINKNIEARKKEIK
+548 EIERNTRARIR

-652 WLDEVEED
+652 WLDEVEEY

-725 EVYQYRKKLNEQMV
+725 EAYQYRKRLNEQMV

-756 QEAREQELEDLKE
+756 QEAREQELDDLKE

-774 ISLAEQEANAK
+774 ISLAEEEANAK
-785 IEAIDAELAAREK
+785 IAAIDAELAAREK
-798 LEESQKKELQLQQ
+798 LEAAQKKELQLQQ
-811 AKAKLAFTRDEDSR
+811 AKAKLVFTRDEDSR

-830 EIDRLQSEIDK
+830 EIARLQSEIDK
-841 QNAQAQADA
+841 QNTQAQADA
-850 QKAAIQLQIDALKA
+850 QKAAIQQQIDALKA
-864 STAATIAGYQNQLLP
+864 STAATIAGYQNQLMP

>member
-202 ALDMAGYFGD
+202 ALDMSGYFGD
-212 MATSMGFSREQAAEM
+212 MATSMGFSQEQAAEM

-242 NISLSEAQTALAAIF
+242 NILLSEAQTALAAIF

-265 QLGIVMTETNLEAYA
+265 QLGIVMTETNLDAYA
-280 MAQGIE
+280 MAKGIE

-415 TAGQT
+415 TVGQT

-427 ANPAGAIAAAVG
+427 ANPAGAIAAAIGVL
-439 IVISALGS
+439 ISILGS
-447 LAITSALTSE
+447 LAITSALTADN
-457 SVESLSDAVDDV
+457 VESLSDAVDDV
-469 NQSYSDFVSQSEE
+469 NQSYRDFVSQSEE
-482 NVREQEA
+482 NAREQEA
-489 ELAIVERLV
+489 ELAIVERLL

-503 LNGKVDKTAAEKQEL
+503 LNDKVDKTAAEKQEL

-525 NEALPGSIELIDEET
+525 NEALPGSIELIDKET
-540 GLYKDSTE
+540 ALYNGSTE
-548 EINKNIEARKKEIK
+548 EINKNIEARKNEIK

-599 KSEYDALP
+599 KSEYGDLP

-612 SFFWSMTTDKQQ
+612 DFFMSLMSDQVPLKQNKAQ
-624 QNQGKTSE
+624 IE
-632 IKALEDLIASY
+632 ALEDLIASY
-643 NEYEKKIND
+643 NEYESKINS
-652 WLDEVEED
+652 WLSDGGSLTSTESSS
-660 EGDDDGKLTYQ
+660 GSYLDDVLYRNSGKTSADKALEQYQ
-671 ESEKLYQA
+671 N

-694 EATFYANL
+694 EATFYARL
-702 EKISANYLAGY
+702 EDISAQYLAGY

-725 EVYQYRKKLNEQMV
+725 EAYQYRKKLNEQMV
-739 KDAQEAEKAA
+739 KD
-749 QEAEKAA
+749 A

-850 QKAAIQLQIDALKA
+850 QKAAIQQQIDALKA

>member
-178 GDAAETVHAFSNE
+178 GDAAESVHAFSNE

-212 MATSMGFSREQAAEM
+212 MATSMGFSQEQAAEM

-265 QLGIVMTETNLEAYA
+265 QLGIVMTETNLDAYA
-280 MAQGIE
+280 MAKGIE

-439 IVISALGS
+439 VLISVLGS

-489 ELAIVERLV
+489 ELAIVERLL

-503 LNGKVDKTAAEKQEL
+503 LNDKVDKTAAEKQEL

-525 NEALPGSIELIDEET
+525 NEALPGSIELIDKET
-540 GLYKDSTE
+540 ALYKGSTE
-548 EINKNIEARKKEIK
+548 EINKNIEARKNEIK

-577 LSLLDEAGFT
+577 LSLLDESGFT
-587 SIDEAEKELARL
+587 SIEEAEKELERL
-599 KSEYDALP
+599 KSEYGDIP
-607 DMIFD
+607 DMPFD
-612 SFFWSMTTDKQQ
+612 DFFWSLTTDKQQ
-624 QNQGKTSE
+624 QYRGKSPE

-643 NEYEKKIND
+643 NEYESKTNS
-652 WLDEVEED
+652 WLSDGGSLASTESSS
-660 EGDDDGKLTYQ
+660 GSYLDDVLYGNSGKTSADKALEQYQ
-671 ESEKLYQA
+671 N

-694 EATFYANL
+694 EATFYARL
-702 EKISANYLAGY
+702 EDISAQYLAGY
-713 TELEDERNRVQE
+713 TDLEDERNRVQE

-739 KDAQEAEKAA
+739 KDAQEA
-749 QEAEKAA
+749 
-756 QEAREQELEDLKE
+756 REQELDDLKE

-850 QKAAIQLQIDALKA
+850 QKAAIRQQIDALKA

-879 ESVNPYVSQLAP
+879 ESVNPYISQLAP

>member
-202 ALDMAGYFGD
+202 ALDMSGYFGD
-212 MATSMGFSREQAAEM
+212 MATSMGFSQEQAAEM

-265 QLGIVMTETNLEAYA
+265 QLGIVMTETNLDAYA
-280 MAQGIE
+280 MAKGIE

-427 ANPAGAIAAAVG
+427 ANPAGAIAAAIGVL
-439 IVISALGS
+439 ISILGS
-447 LAITSALTSE
+447 LAITSALTADN
-457 SVESLSDAVDDV
+457 VESLSDAVDDV
-469 NQSYSDFVSQSEE
+469 NQSYRDFVSQSEE
-482 NVREQEA
+482 NAREQEA
-489 ELAIVERLV
+489 ELAIVERLL

-503 LNGKVDKTAAEKQEL
+503 LNDKVDKTAAEKREL
-518 AGIVEKI
+518 AGIVEQI
-525 NEALPGSIELIDEET
+525 NEVLPGSIELIDKET
-540 GLYKDSTE
+540 ALYNGSTE
-548 EINKNIEARKKEIK
+548 EINKNIEARKNEIK

-599 KSEYDALP
+599 KSEYGDLP

-612 SFFWSMTTDKQQ
+612 DFFMSLMSDQVPLKQNKAQ
-624 QNQGKTSE
+624 IE
-632 IKALEDLIASY
+632 ALEDLIASY
-643 NEYEKKIND
+643 NEYESKINS
-652 WLDEVEED
+652 WLSDGGSLTSTESSS
-660 EGDDDGKLTYQ
+660 GSYLDDVLYRNSGKTSADKALEQYQ
-671 ESEKLYQA
+671 N

-694 EATFYANL
+694 EATFYARL
-702 EKISANYLAGY
+702 EDISAQYLAGY

-725 EVYQYRKKLNEQMV
+725 EAYQYRKKLNEQMV
-739 KDAQEAEKAA
+739 KDAQEA
-749 QEAEKAA
+749 
-756 QEAREQELEDLKE
+756 REQELDDLKE

-850 QKAAIQLQIDALKA
+850 QKAAIQQQIDALKA
-864 STAATIAGYQNQLLP
+864 YTAATIAGYQNQLLP

>member
-15 GKEVASQMQAIDK
+15 GKDVAAQMQQIDK

-65 DAEKKAALLTERLRE
+65 DAEKKAAMLAERLRE

-88 DDTAEVIRQLKREI
+88 DDTAEVIRQLNREI

-116 KEIDTLRMDQIKS
+116 KEIDELRMNQIKS
-129 TLSQVSSALDSV
+129 TLSQVSAALDSV
-141 GKNLTLGVTAPLV
+141 GKKLTLGVTAPLV
-154 AAGTASFK
+154 AAGAASFK
-162 MASDM
+162 MAADM
-167 EEAINKVDVSF
+167 DESINKVDVAF
-178 GDAAETVHAFSNE
+178 GDAADSVHAFSNE

-227 SKQLVGLAGDLASFK
+227 SKQLVGLAGDIASFK

-286 TSTQSMDQAQKTAL
+286 TSTKSMDQAQKTAL
-300 RMQYVLDNTKNA
+300 RMQYVLENTKNA

-323 ANQLRILTESLKE
+323 SNQLRILTESLKE

-355 LNSIIQSIG
+355 LNSIIRSIG
-364 QLDEGTKEIITK
+364 KLDDGTKEIITK

-394 TGVVTTLI
+394 VSVVTAMI
-402 TAYKSLKTAQAAA
+402 TAYKSLKAAQAAA

-420 ALNAAMS
+420 ALNVAMS

-439 IVISALGS
+439 VLISVLGS

-457 SVESLSDAVDDV
+457 SVESLSDAVDGV
-469 NQSYSDFVSQSEE
+469 NQSYRDFVDQSEE

-489 ELAIVERLV
+489 ELKIVERLL

-503 LNGKVDKTAAEKQEL
+503 LNGKVDKTAAEKKEL

-525 NEALPGSIELIDEET
+525 NEALPGSIELIDKET
-540 GLYKDSTE
+540 ALYKGSTE
-548 EINKNIEARKKEIK
+548 EINKNIEARKNEIK

-577 LSLLDEAGFT
+577 LSLLDKSGFT
-587 SIDEAEKELARL
+587 SIEEAEKELKKWEA
-599 KSEYDALP
+599 EYRNERDAQPSGGISGLFSDFINDYNFVP
-607 DMIFD
+607 
-612 SFFWSMTTDKQQ
+612 QQ
-624 QNQGKTSE
+624 IAE
-632 IKALEDLIASY
+632 LENLIASY
-643 NEYEKKIND
+643 NEYEKKING
-652 WLDEVEED
+652 WLDTVEEVKV
-660 EGDDDGKLTYQ
+660 DDDGKLTYQ
-671 ESEKLYQA
+671 QAEALYQA

-694 EATFYANL
+694 EAAFYSRL
-702 EKISANYLAGY
+702 ETISAQYLAGY

-725 EVYQYRKKLNEQMV
+725 EAYRYRKKLNEQTV
-739 KDAQEAEKAA
+739 KDAEKATQEAAKATR
-749 QEAEKAA
+749 
-756 QEAREQELEDLKE
+756 EAREQELSNLKE

-774 ISLAEQEANAK
+774 ISLAEEEANAK
-785 IEAIDAELAAREK
+785 IAAIDAELAAREK
-798 LEESQKKELQLQQ
+798 LEAAQKKELQLQQ

-825 ESLQR
+825 ESLQH
-830 EIDRLQSEIDK
+830 EIARLQSEIDK
-841 QNAQAQADA
+841 QNTQAQADA
-850 QKAAIQLQIDALKA
+850 QKAAIQQQIDALKA
-864 STAATIAGYQNQLLP
+864 STAATIAGYQNQLMP

>member
-57 TILTQAIS
+57 TILTQAIG

-178 GDAAETVHAFSNE
+178 GDAAESVHAFSNE

-415 TAGQT
+415 TVGQT

-427 ANPAGAIAAAVG
+427 ANPAGAIAAAIGVL
-439 IVISALGS
+439 ISILGS
-447 LAITSALTSE
+447 LAITSALTADN
-457 SVESLSDAVDDV
+457 VESLSDAVDDV
-469 NQSYSDFVSQSEE
+469 NQSYRDFVSQSEE
-482 NVREQEA
+482 NAREQEA
-489 ELAIVERLV
+489 ELAIVERLL

-503 LNGKVDKTAAEKQEL
+503 LNDKVDKTAAEKREL
-518 AGIVEKI
+518 AGIVEQI
-525 NEALPGSIELIDEET
+525 NEVLPGSIELIDKET
-540 GLYKDSTE
+540 ALYNGSTE
-548 EINKNIEARKKEIK
+548 EINKNIEARKNEIK

-599 KSEYDALP
+599 KSEYGDLP

-612 SFFWSMTTDKQQ
+612 DFFMSLMSDQVPLKQNKAQ
-624 QNQGKTSE
+624 IE
-632 IKALEDLIASY
+632 ALEDLIASY
-643 NEYEKKIND
+643 NEYESKINS
-652 WLDEVEED
+652 WLSDGGSLTSTESSS
-660 EGDDDGKLTYQ
+660 GSYLDDVLYRNSGKTSADKALEQYQ
-671 ESEKLYQA
+671 N

-694 EATFYANL
+694 EATFYARL
-702 EKISANYLAGY
+702 EDISAQYLAGY

-725 EVYQYRKKLNEQMV
+725 EAYQYRKKLNEQMV
-739 KDAQEAEKAA
+739 KD
-749 QEAEKAA
+749 A

-850 QKAAIQLQIDALKA
+850 QKAAIQQQIDALKA

>member
-202 ALDMAGYFGD
+202 ALDMSGYFGD
-212 MATSMGFSREQAAEM
+212 MATSMGFSQEQAAEM

-265 QLGIVMTETNLEAYA
+265 QLGIVMTETNLDAYA
-280 MAQGIE
+280 MAKGIE

-439 IVISALGS
+439 VLISVLGS
-447 LAITSALTSE
+447 LAITSALTSDN
-457 SVESLSDAVDDV
+457 VESLSDAVDDV
-469 NQSYSDFVSQSEE
+469 NQSYRDFVSQSEE
-482 NVREQEA
+482 NAREQEA
-489 ELAIVERLV
+489 ELAIVERLL

-503 LNGKVDKTAAEKQEL
+503 LNDKVDKTAAEKREL
-518 AGIVEKI
+518 AGIVEQI
-525 NEALPGSIELIDEET
+525 NEVLPGSIELIDKET
-540 GLYKDSTE
+540 ALYKGSTA
-548 EINKNIEARKKEIK
+548 EINKNIEARKNEIK

-577 LSLLDEAGFT
+577 LALLDEAVFT
-587 SIDEAEKELARL
+587 SIEEAQKELEKWESAYR
-599 KSEYDALP
+599 ETRDAQP
-607 DMIFD
+607 SGGIAGWFSDFINDYNFEPQ
-612 SFFWSMTTDKQQ
+612 KIA
-624 QNQGKTSE
+624 E
-632 IKALEDLIASY
+632 LENLINSY
-643 NEYEKKIND
+643 NEYEEKISN
-652 WLDEVEED
+652 WLSSGGSLTDTD
-660 EGDDDGKLTYQ
+660 SSSGSYLDDILSGSSSKTP
-671 ESEKLYQA
+671 SEKALEQYQN

-694 EATFYANL
+694 EATFYARL
-702 EKISANYLAGY
+702 EDISAQYLAGY

-725 EVYQYRKKLNEQMV
+725 EAYQYRKKLNEQMV
-739 KDAQEAEKAA
+739 KD
-749 QEAEKAA
+749 A

-850 QKAAIQLQIDALKA
+850 QKAAIQQQIDALKA

>member
-15 GKEVASQMQAIDK
+15 GKDVAAQMQQIDK

-65 DAEKKAALLTERLRE
+65 DAEKKAAMLAERLRE

-88 DDTAEVIRQLKREI
+88 DDTAEVIRQLNREI

-116 KEIDTLRMDQIKS
+116 KEIDELRMNQIKS
-129 TLSQVSSALDSV
+129 TLSQVSAALDSV
-141 GKNLTLGVTAPLV
+141 GKKLTLGVTAPLV
-154 AAGTASFK
+154 AAGAASFK
-162 MASDM
+162 MAADM
-167 EEAINKVDVSF
+167 DESINKVDVAF
-178 GDAAETVHAFSNE
+178 GDAADSVHAFSNE

-286 TSTQSMDQAQKTAL
+286 TSTKSMDQAQKTAL
-300 RMQYVLDNTKNA
+300 RMQYVLENTKNA

-323 ANQLRILTESLKE
+323 SNQLRILTESLKE

-364 QLDEGTKEIITK
+364 ELDDGTKEIITK

-394 TGVVTTLI
+394 VSVVTAMI

-439 IVISALGS
+439 VLISVLGS

-469 NQSYSDFVSQSEE
+469 NQSYRDFVDQSEE

-489 ELAIVERLV
+489 ELKIVERLL

-503 LNGKVDKTAAEKQEL
+503 LNGKVDKTAAEKKEL

-525 NEALPGSIELIDEET
+525 NEALPGSIELIDKET
-540 GLYKDSTE
+540 ALYKGSTE
-548 EINKNIEARKKEIK
+548 EINKNIEARKNEIK

-577 LSLLDEAGFT
+577 LSLLDKSGFT
-587 SIDEAEKELARL
+587 SIEEAEKELKKWEA
-599 KSEYDALP
+599 EYRNERDAQPSGGISGLFSDFINDYNFVP
-607 DMIFD
+607 
-612 SFFWSMTTDKQQ
+612 QQ
-624 QNQGKTSE
+624 IAE
-632 IKALEDLIASY
+632 LENLIASY
-643 NEYEKKIND
+643 NEYESRISS
-652 WLDEVEED
+652 WLSDGGSFTSTESTS
-660 EGDDDGKLTYQ
+660 GSYLDDILSGSSGKTPAEKALEQYQ
-671 ESEKLYQA
+671 T

-694 EATFYANL
+694 EAAFYSRL
-702 EKISANYLAGY
+702 ETISAQYLAGY

-725 EVYQYRKKLNEQMV
+725 EAYQYRKKLNEQML
-739 KDAQEAEKAA
+739 KDAE
-749 QEAEKAA
+749 
-756 QEAREQELEDLKE
+756 EARKKELSNLKE

-774 ISLAEQEANAK
+774 ISLAEEEANAK
-785 IEAIDAELAAREK
+785 IAAIDAELAAREK
-798 LEESQKKELQLQQ
+798 LEAAQKKELQLQQ

-830 EIDRLQSEIDK
+830 EIARLQSEIDK
-841 QNAQAQADA
+841 QNTQAQADA
-850 QKAAIQLQIDALKA
+850 KKAAIQQQIDALKA
-864 STAATIAGYQNQLLP
+864 STAATIAGYQNQLMP

>member
-202 ALDMAGYFGD
+202 ALDMSGYFGD
-212 MATSMGFSREQAAEM
+212 MATSMGFSQEQAAEM

-265 QLGIVMTETNLEAYA
+265 QLGIVMTETNLDAYA
-280 MAQGIE
+280 MAKGIE

-439 IVISALGS
+439 VLISVLGS

-489 ELAIVERLV
+489 ELAIVERLL

-503 LNGKVDKTAAEKQEL
+503 LNDKVDKTAAEKQEL

-525 NEALPGSIELIDEET
+525 NEALPGSIELIDKET
-540 GLYKDSTE
+540 ALYNGSTE
-548 EINKNIEARKKEIK
+548 EINKNIEARKNEIK

-599 KSEYDALP
+599 KSEYGDLP

-612 SFFWSMTTDKQQ
+612 DFFMSLMSDQVPLKQNKAQ
-624 QNQGKTSE
+624 IE
-632 IKALEDLIASY
+632 ALEDLIASY
-643 NEYEKKIND
+643 NEYESKINS
-652 WLDEVEED
+652 WLSDGGSLTSTESSS
-660 EGDDDGKLTYQ
+660 GSYLDDVLYRNSGKTSADKALEQYQ
-671 ESEKLYQA
+671 N

-694 EATFYANL
+694 EATFYARL
-702 EKISANYLAGY
+702 EDISAQYLAGY

-725 EVYQYRKKLNEQMV
+725 EAYQYRKKLNEQMV
-739 KDAQEAEKAA
+739 KD
-749 QEAEKAA
+749 A

-850 QKAAIQLQIDALKA
+850 QKAAIQQQIDALKA

-879 ESVNPYVSQLAP
+879 ESVNPYISQLAP

>member
-202 ALDMAGYFGD
+202 ALDMSGYFGD
-212 MATSMGFSREQAAEM
+212 MATSMGFSQEQAAEM

-265 QLGIVMTETNLEAYA
+265 QLGIVMTETNLDAYA
-280 MAQGIE
+280 MAKGIE

-439 IVISALGS
+439 VLISVLGS

-489 ELAIVERLV
+489 ELAIVERLL

-503 LNGKVDKTAAEKQEL
+503 LNDKVDKTAAEKQEL

-525 NEALPGSIELIDEET
+525 NEALPGSIELIDKET
-540 GLYKDSTE
+540 ALYNGSTE
-548 EINKNIEARKKEIK
+548 EINKNIEARKNEIK

-599 KSEYDALP
+599 KSEYGDLP

-612 SFFWSMTTDKQQ
+612 DFFMSLMSDQVPLKQNKAQ
-624 QNQGKTSE
+624 IE
-632 IKALEDLIASY
+632 ALEDLIASY
-643 NEYEKKIND
+643 NEYESKINS
-652 WLDEVEED
+652 WLSDGGSLTSTESSS
-660 EGDDDGKLTYQ
+660 GSYLDDVLYRNSGKTSADKALEQYQ
-671 ESEKLYQA
+671 N

-694 EATFYANL
+694 EATFYARL
-702 EKISANYLAGY
+702 EDISAQYLAGY

-725 EVYQYRKKLNEQMV
+725 EAYQYRKKLNEQMV
-739 KDAQEAEKAA
+739 KD
-749 QEAEKAA
+749 A

-850 QKAAIQLQIDALKA
+850 QKAAIQQQIDALKA

>member
-202 ALDMAGYFGD
+202 ALDMSGYFGD
-212 MATSMGFSREQAAEM
+212 MATSMGFSQEQAAEM

-265 QLGIVMTETNLEAYA
+265 QLGIVMTETNLDAYA
-280 MAQGIE
+280 MAKGIE

-439 IVISALGS
+439 VLISVLGS

-489 ELAIVERLV
+489 ELAIVERLL

-503 LNGKVDKTAAEKQEL
+503 LNDKVDKTAAEKQEL

-525 NEALPGSIELIDEET
+525 NEALPGSIELIDNET
-540 GLYKDSTE
+540 ALYKGSTE
-548 EINKNIEARKKEIK
+548 EINKNIEARKNEIK

-599 KSEYDALP
+599 KSEYGDLP

-612 SFFWSMTTDKQQ
+612 DFFMSLMSDQVPLKQNKAQ
-624 QNQGKTSE
+624 IE
-632 IKALEDLIASY
+632 ALEDLIASY
-643 NEYEKKIND
+643 NEYESKINS
-652 WLDEVEED
+652 WLSDGGSLTSTESSS
-660 EGDDDGKLTYQ
+660 GSYLDDVLYRNSGKTSADKALEQYQ
-671 ESEKLYQA
+671 N

-694 EATFYANL
+694 EATFYARL
-702 EKISANYLAGY
+702 EDISAQYLAGY

-725 EVYQYRKKLNEQMV
+725 EAYQYRKKLNEQMV
-739 KDAQEAEKAA
+739 KD
-749 QEAEKAA
+749 A

-850 QKAAIQLQIDALKA
+850 QKAAIQQQIDALKA

>member
-15 GKEVASQMQAIDK
+15 GKDVAAQMQQIDK

-65 DAEKKAALLTERLRE
+65 DAEKKAAMLAERLRD

-88 DDTAEVIRQLKREI
+88 DDTAEVIRQLNREI

-116 KEIDTLRMDQIKS
+116 KEIDELRMNQIKS
-129 TLSQVSSALDSV
+129 TLSQVSAALDSV
-141 GKNLTLGVTAPLV
+141 GKKLTLGVTAPLV
-154 AAGTASFK
+154 AAGAASFK
-162 MASDM
+162 MAADM
-167 EEAINKVDVSF
+167 DESINKVDVAF
-178 GDAAETVHAFSNE
+178 GDAADSVHAFSNE

-280 MAQGIE
+280 MARGIE
-286 TSTQSMDQAQKTAL
+286 TSTKSMDQAQKTAL
-300 RMQYVLDNTKNA
+300 RMQYVLENTKNA

-323 ANQLRILTESLKE
+323 SNQLRILTESLKE

-355 LNSIIQSIG
+355 LNSIIRSIG
-364 QLDEGTKEIITK
+364 KLDDGTKEIITK

-394 TGVVTTLI
+394 VSVVTAMI
-402 TAYKSLKTAQAAA
+402 TAYKALKAAQAAA

-420 ALNAAMS
+420 ALNVAMS

-439 IVISALGS
+439 VLISVLGS

-457 SVESLSDAVDDV
+457 SVESLSDAVDGV
-469 NQSYSDFVSQSEE
+469 NQSYRDFVDQSEE

-489 ELAIVERLV
+489 ELKIVERLL

-503 LNGKVDKTAAEKQEL
+503 LNGKVDKTAAEKKEL

-525 NEALPGSIELIDEET
+525 NEALPGSIELIDKET
-540 GLYKDSTE
+540 ALYKGSTE
-548 EINKNIEARKKEIK
+548 EINKNIEARKNEIK

-577 LSLLDEAGFT
+577 LSLLDKSGFT
-587 SIDEAEKELARL
+587 SIEEAEKELKKWEA
-599 KSEYDALP
+599 EYRNERDAQPSGGISGLFSDFINDYNFVP
-607 DMIFD
+607 
-612 SFFWSMTTDKQQ
+612 QQ
-624 QNQGKTSE
+624 IAE
-632 IKALEDLIASY
+632 LENLIASY
-643 NEYEKKIND
+643 NEYEKKING
-652 WLDEVEED
+652 WLDTVEEVKV
-660 EGDDDGKLTYQ
+660 DDDGKLTYQ
-671 ESEKLYQA
+671 QSEALYQA

-694 EATFYANL
+694 EAAFYSRL
-702 EKISANYLAGY
+702 ETISAQYLAGY

-725 EVYQYRKKLNEQMV
+725 EAYRYRKKLNEQTV
-739 KDAQEAEKAA
+739 KDAEKATQEAAKATR
-749 QEAEKAA
+749 
-756 QEAREQELEDLKE
+756 EAREQELSNLKE

-774 ISLAEQEANAK
+774 ISLAEEEANAK
-785 IEAIDAELAAREK
+785 IAAIDAELAAREK
-798 LEESQKKELQLQQ
+798 LEAAQKKELQLQQ

-830 EIDRLQSEIDK
+830 EIARLQSEIDK
-841 QNAQAQADA
+841 QNTQAQADA
-850 QKAAIQLQIDALKA
+850 QKAAIQQQIDALKA
-864 STAATIAGYQNQLLP
+864 STAATIAGYQNQLMP

>member
-65 DAEKKAALLTERLRE
+65 DAEKKAAMLAERLRE

-88 DDTAEVIRQLKREI
+88 DDTAEVIRQLNREI

-116 KEIDTLRMDQIKS
+116 KEIDELRMNQIKS

-439 IVISALGS
+439 VLISVLGS

-469 NQSYSDFVSQSEE
+469 NQSYTDFVSQSEE

-525 NEALPGSIELIDEET
+525 NEALPGSIELIDKET
-540 GLYKDSTE
+540 ALYQGSTDQ
-548 EINKNIEARKKEIK
+548 INKNIEARKNEIK

-577 LSLLDEAGFT
+577 LSLLDESGFT
-587 SIDEAEKELARL
+587 SIEEAEKELERL
-599 KSEYDALP
+599 KSEYGDIP
-607 DMIFD
+607 DMPFD
-612 SFFWSMTTDKQQ
+612 DFFMALTSNQVPLKQNKAQ
-624 QNQGKTSE
+624 IE
-632 IKALEDLIASY
+632 ALENLIASY
-643 NEYEKKIND
+643 NEYEKKING
-652 WLDEVEED
+652 WLDTVEEVKV
-660 EGDDDGKLTYQ
+660 DDDGKLTYQ

-785 IEAIDAELAAREK
+785 IAAIDAELAAREK

-850 QKAAIQLQIDALKA
+850 QKAAIQQQIDALKA
-864 STAATIAGYQNQLLP
+864 STAATIAGYQNQLSP